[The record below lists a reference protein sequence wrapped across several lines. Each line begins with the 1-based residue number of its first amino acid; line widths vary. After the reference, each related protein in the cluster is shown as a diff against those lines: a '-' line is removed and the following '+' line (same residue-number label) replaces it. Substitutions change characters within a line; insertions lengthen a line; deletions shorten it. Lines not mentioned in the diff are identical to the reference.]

1 MSLYR
6 RHKEGGNNVATGCY
20 FRIQGGSRMG
30 LLLWNVGENGKV
42 LVEKV
47 ELLGQGISRGNS
59 NFSSIMA
66 RDYIE

>member
-1 MSLYR
+1 
-6 RHKEGGNNVATGCY
+6 
-20 FRIQGGSRMG
+20 MG
-30 LLLWNVGENGKV
+30 LLLWDVGENGKV